1 MKKITTLCI
10 LTLCAILPIDA
21 QTLSLDS
28 CRAMALRNNK
38 QLSISRAKLKVAE
51 NARKA
56 ARTKYLPHVDI
67 AGGWFLTSK
76 EISIL
81 NNDQKSMLSNL
92 GTNNIAPVSNKMGE
106 ILNKMHEGNI
116 INDQQF
122 AGLSKIAQQV
132 GGELAGFGNKIGNEI
147 RDAFR
152 TDTRSIIAG
161 SVMINQ
167 PVFMGGAITAGNR
180 MADIAEKIAST
191 QIDAS
196 EQNILYDI
204 DKTYW
209 LVVSL
214 KQKQRLADS
223 FVELVGKLNSDVHK
237 MIENG
242 VATRAD
248 GLKVDV
254 ALNEAEM
261 TKTEVDNGLALS
273 RMLLCQLCGMPLT
286 SDVILTDENNVDGLV
301 SVNIDKTYDHS
312 IAVANR
318 PELQM
323 LEDAV
328 ALTEQA
334 TKLTRA
340 GILPQVAITGG
351 YMLSNPNLY
360 NGFEKKFS
368 GMWNI
373 GLLVR
378 IPVFDWGDNMYKVR
392 ATKVAT
398 DMARMEYD
406 EAKELIELQ
415 VSQNDYK
422 LNEARKKLI
431 TAEKNIKRAEE
442 NLRCANLG
450 FSEGVMQ
457 ISEVM
462 AAQTAWLQAKTQKI
476 DAEIGVRL
484 SEAGMKKAL
493 GIR

>member
-1 MKKITTLCI
+1 MKRLYA
-10 LTLCAILPIDA
+10 LCAFALCASLQMKA

-56 ARTKYLPHVDI
+56 ARTKYLPHVDLV
-67 AGGWFLTSK
+67 GGWFLSSK
-76 EISIL
+76 ELSIL
-81 NNDQKSMLSNL
+81 SDDQKSSLSNL
-92 GTNNIAPVSNKMGE
+92 GTNNIGPVSNKLGE
-106 ILNKMHEGNI
+106 ILNTMHKNNI
-116 INDQQF
+116 INKAQF
-122 AGLSKIAQQV
+122 DGLSKIAQQV
-132 GGELAGFGNKIGNEI
+132 GGELAGFGNKIGNDV

-167 PVFMGGAITAGNR
+167 PVYLGGAITAANN
-180 MADIAEKIAST
+180 MADIAEKMAMT

-204 DKTYW
+204 DKAYW
-209 LVVSL
+209 MVVSL

-237 MIENG
+237 MIDNG

-273 RMLLCQLCGMPLT
+273 RMLLCQLCGMPID
-286 SDVILTDENNVDGLV
+286 SEIKLTDENNESFAGG
-301 SVNIDKTYDHS
+301 ITPDKYDRS
-312 IAVANR
+312 MAESRR
-318 PELQM
+318 PELQ
-323 LEDAV
+323 LLNDAIG
-328 ALTEQA
+328 LSEQT

-340 GILPQVAITGG
+340 GMLPQVALTGG
-351 YMLSNPNLY
+351 YIISNPNLF
-360 NGFEKKFS
+360 NSFEKKFD

-378 IPVFDWGDNMYKVR
+378 VPVFDWGDAMYKVR
-392 ATKVAT
+392 ASKVAT
-398 DMARMEYD
+398 EMVRMEYE
-406 EAKELIELQ
+406 EAKELIDLQ
-415 VSQNDYK
+415 INQSDYK
-422 LNEARKKLI
+422 LSEARKKLT

-450 FSEGVMQ
+450 FAEGVMQ

-484 SEAGMKKAL
+484 GEAGMKKAL

>member
-1 MKKITTLCI
+1 MKRLSA
-10 LTLCAILPIDA
+10 LCAFALCTLLQMEA

-76 EISIL
+76 ELSIL
-81 NNDQKSMLSNL
+81 NNDQKSALSNL
-92 GTNNIAPVSNKMGE
+92 GTNAMAPVSEN
-106 ILNKMHEGNI
+106 IGNI
-116 INDQQF
+116 ITGMAQK
-122 AGLSKIAQQV
+122 GLITPEQAQGLGQMAQKI
-132 GGELAGFGNKIGNEI
+132 GGELAGFGNALGSEV

-152 TDTRSIIAG
+152 TNTRSIIAG

-167 PVFMGGAITAGNR
+167 PVYVGGAITAGNR
-180 MADIAEKIAST
+180 MADIAERMATT

-196 EQNILYDI
+196 EQSILYDI

-273 RMLLCQLCGMPLT
+273 RMLLCQLCGMPIN
-286 SDVILTDENNVDGLV
+286 SEIMLTDEDNEDFIGSMTLG
-301 SVNIDKTYDHS
+301 KYDHS
-312 IAVANR
+312 MAETRR
-318 PELQM
+318 PELQ
-323 LEDAV
+323 LLNDAIG
-328 ALTEQA
+328 LGEQT

-340 GILPQVAITGG
+340 GMLPQVAVTGG
-351 YMLSNPNLY
+351 YIISNPNLF
-360 NGFEKKFS
+360 NSFEKKFD

-373 GLLVR
+373 GILVR
-378 IPVFDWGDNMYKVR
+378 IPVLDWGDTMYKVR
-392 ATKVAT
+392 AAKVAT
-398 DMARMEYD
+398 DMVRMEY
-406 EAKELIELQ
+406 EETKELIDLQ
-415 VSQNDYK
+415 VNQSDYK
-422 LNEARKKLI
+422 LSEARKKLT

-450 FSEGVMQ
+450 FKEGVMQ

-484 SEAGMKKAL
+484 GEAGMKKAL

>member
-1 MKKITTLCI
+1 MKRITALWAFALCTL
-10 LTLCAILPIDA
+10 LNVEA

-38 QLSISRAKLKVAE
+38 QLSVSRAKLKVAE
-51 NARKA
+51 NVRKA

-67 AGGWFLTSK
+67 VGGWFLTS
-76 EISIL
+76 EEMSIL
-81 NNDQKSMLSNL
+81 NNEQKSALSNL
-92 GTNNIAPVSNKMGE
+92 GTNNIGPVTNKLGE
-106 ILNKMHEGNI
+106 ILNKMHESKI
-116 INDQQF
+116 ISDQQF
-122 AGLSKIAQQV
+122 AGLGKIAQQV
-132 GGELAGFGNKIGNEI
+132 GGELASFGNKIGNDV

-167 PVFMGGAITAGNR
+167 PVYMGGAITAANR
-180 MADIAEKIAST
+180 MADIAEKMAST

-196 EQNILYDI
+196 ENNILYDI
-204 DKTYW
+204 DKAYW

-237 MIENG
+237 MIDNG

-273 RMLLCQLCGMPLT
+273 RMLLCQLCGMPIN
-286 SDVILTDENNVDGLV
+286 SEIKLTDEDNENFIGSMEVT
-301 SVNIDKTYDHS
+301 KYDHN
-312 IAVANR
+312 IAVEMR
-318 PELQM
+318 PELQ
-323 LEDAV
+323 LLDNAV
-328 ALTEQA
+328 ELTEQT

-340 GILPQVAITGG
+340 GMLPQVAVTGG
-351 YMLSNPNLY
+351 YIISNPNLL
-360 NGFEKKFS
+360 NGFEKKFN
-368 GMWNI
+368 GMFNV
-373 GLLVR
+373 GLLIRV
-378 IPVFDWGDNMYKVR
+378 PVFDWGDTMYKVR
-392 ATKVAT
+392 ASKIAT

-406 EAKELIELQ
+406 EAKELIDLQ
-415 VSQNDYK
+415 VNQSDYK
-422 LNEARKKLI
+422 LSEARKKLA

-450 FSEGVMQ
+450 FAEGVMQ

-484 SEAGMKKAL
+484 GEAGMKKAL